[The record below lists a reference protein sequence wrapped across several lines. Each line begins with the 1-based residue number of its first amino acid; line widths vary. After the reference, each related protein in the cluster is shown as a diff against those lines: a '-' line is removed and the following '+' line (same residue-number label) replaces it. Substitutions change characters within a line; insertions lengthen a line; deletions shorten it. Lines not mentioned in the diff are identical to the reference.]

1 MVAMID
7 PRSLSTM
14 FVVERNAA
22 AQPLTV
28 TLVGPAQAGKS
39 GQPGL
44 YRVIGVDVEPV
55 GLFEGEPTWEDAE
68 WQ

>member
-7 PRSLSTM
+7 PRSVATM

-22 AQPLTV
+22 AEPLTV
-28 TLVGPAQAGKS
+28 VVLDAAGRKASAEPGKLYRLVGIDERANP
-39 GQPGL
+39 
-44 YRVIGVDVEPV
+44 Y
-55 GLFEGEPTWEDAE
+55 EGEPTWEDAA